1 MFALPQRPQTAGRD
15 MKEKLHTLAAIV
27 LVLAIAV
34 SFAGCN
40 PRAYTQTIKITAEA
54 EGVNGLL
61 ARIEYYQDSK
71 LVSSINLIDGD
82 GDGIIDGKSGPTKE
96 GQWPKGWRWFDE
108 LYSDVIVGHST
119 IEIAGEKIRIQTATV
134 YEFLP
139 GEYECEA
146 VG

>member
-1 MFALPQRPQTAGRD
+1 
-15 MKEKLHTLAAIV
+15 MKLKMSTLVTIGVILSAIV
-27 LVLAIAV
+27 VLL
-34 SFAGCN
+34 SGCN
-40 PRAYTQTIKITAEA
+40 TPAYSQTIKITAEA

-96 GQWPKGWRWFDE
+96 GQWPKGWRWFDD

-119 IEIAGEKIRIQTATV
+119 IRIVGEKIRIQTATA

>member
-1 MFALPQRPQTAGRD
+1 

-34 SFAGCN
+34 MFFAGCN
-40 PRAYTQTIKITAEA
+40 PPAYTQTIKITAEA

-61 ARIEYYQDSK
+61 ARIEYYQDSE

-96 GQWPKGWRWFDE
+96 GQWPNGWRWFDD

-119 IEIAGEKIRIQTATV
+119 IRIVGEKIRIQTATA

-139 GEYECEA
+139 GEYECAA